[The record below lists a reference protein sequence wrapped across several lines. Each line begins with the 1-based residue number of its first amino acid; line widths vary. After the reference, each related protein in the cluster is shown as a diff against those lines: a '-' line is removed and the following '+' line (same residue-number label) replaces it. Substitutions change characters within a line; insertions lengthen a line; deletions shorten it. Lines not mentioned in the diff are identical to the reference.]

1 MTTRIRIGAALAF
14 AALAFG
20 RAALAA
26 SAEEYPDHKIVFL
39 VGFPPGGAIDLGA
52 RHIADALSAQTKQ
65 AVIIENKP
73 GAGGIVAADT
83 VAHARPDGYTLF
95 YSPIDTL
102 ASASYLYK
110 TVNFDPMADFVP
122 VATTAEL
129 PFVLQV
135 NPKTPIKSVA
145 DLSAFL
151 TTKKG
156 DATFAAPNAMAQ
168 IASDLYKSIAGVGA
182 FKVPYK
188 SIQTAQTDL
197 MAGDIDFLFI
207 ASSLAIGPA
216 RDGKLRSL
224 AVTSA
229 KRSGGMPELPTMVEA
244 GVPGYELSTWSA
256 LWAPRGTPPEVIKKL
271 SGTINAFLAT
281 DASRAYLRDKLVAD
295 TYISSPEAL
304 AEMLKQQHARW
315 AELVKIANIEP
326 Q

>member
-14 AALAFG
+14 AALALGF
-20 RAALAA
+20 A
-26 SAEEYPDHKIVFL
+26 SAPAQAEYPDKKIIFL

-52 RHIADALSAQTKQ
+52 RHIADAVSAQTKQ
-65 AVIIENKP
+65 PVIIENKP
-73 GAGGIVAADT
+73 GAGGIVAGDT

-95 YSPIDTL
+95 YSPLDTL

-110 TVNFDPMADFVP
+110 TVSFDPMNDLVP
-122 VATTAEL
+122 IASTLEL

-135 NPKTPIKSVA
+135 NPKKPITSVA
-145 DLSAFL
+145 ELSAFL
-151 TTKKG
+151 KTKKG

-168 IASDLYKSIAGVGA
+168 IASDLYKSLAGVGA

-197 MAGDIDFLFI
+197 MGGDIDFLFI
-207 ASSLAIGPA
+207 ASSLAIGPS

-224 AVTSA
+224 AVTSH
-229 KRSGGMPELPTMVEA
+229 KRSAGMPELPTMVEA

-256 LWAPRGTPPEVIKKL
+256 LWAPKGTPPEAIKKL
-271 SGTINAFLAT
+271 NGIINAFLAT

-295 TYISSPEAL
+295 TFISTPAQL
-304 AEMLKQQHARW
+304 ADMLKQQHARW
-315 AELVKIANIEP
+315 GELVKLANIEP

>member
-1 MTTRIRIGAALAF
+1 MTTRIRIGAALAL
-14 AALAFG
+14 AALALG
-20 RAALAA
+20 SSPAPAHA
-26 SAEEYPDHKIVFL
+26 EYPDKKIVFL

-52 RHIADALSAQTKQ
+52 RHIADALSTQTKQ
-65 AVIIENKP
+65 PVIIENKP

-95 YSPIDTL
+95 YSPLDTL

-110 TVNFDPMADFVP
+110 TVSFDPMNDLVP
-122 VATTAEL
+122 VASTLEL

-135 NPKTPIKSVA
+135 NPKKPIASVA
-145 DLSAFL
+145 ELSAFL
-151 TTKKG
+151 KSRKG

-168 IASDLYKSIAGVGA
+168 IASDLYKSLAGVGA

-207 ASSLAIGPA
+207 ASSLAVGPA

-224 AVTSA
+224 AVTSHQ
-229 KRSGGMPELPTMVEA
+229 RSTGMPELPTMVEA

-256 LWAPRGTPPEVIKKL
+256 LWAPKGTPPDVIKKL
-271 SGTINAFLAT
+271 SGTINAFLDT
-281 DASRAYLRDKLVAD
+281 DASRAYLRDRLVAD
-295 TYISSPEAL
+295 TYISTPEQLAAL
-304 AEMLKQQHARW
+304 LKQQHARW
-315 AELVKIANIEP
+315 AELAKLANIQP

>member
-1 MTTRIRIGAALAF
+1 MRRKIVF
-14 AALAFG
+14 AALAL
-20 RAALAA
+20 ALCVGSPA
-26 SAEEYPDHKIVFL
+26 SRAEEYPARKIVLL

-65 AVIIENKP
+65 PVIIENKP

-102 ASASYLYK
+102 ASAKYLYK
-110 TVNFDPMADFVP
+110 SVNFDPLNDFVP
-122 VATTAEL
+122 VASTLQL

-135 NPKTPIKSVA
+135 NPKTPIKSVG
-145 DLSAFL
+145 DLTAFL
-151 TTKKG
+151 KTKKG

-207 ASSLAIGPA
+207 ASSLAVGPA

-229 KRSGGMPELPTMVEA
+229 NRSAGMPELPTMVEA

-256 LWAPRGTPPEVIKKL
+256 LWAPKGTPPEAIKKL
-271 SGTINAFLAT
+271 SGWINAFLAT
-281 DASRAYLRDKLVAD
+281 DASRAYLRDRLVAD
-295 TYISSPEAL
+295 TFISSPEAL
-304 AEMLKQQHARW
+304 GALLKQQHARW
-315 AELVKIANIEP
+315 AELAKLANIEP